1 MASSSNGA
9 DLHPLADIDQ
19 VIHAPARLM
28 VLTYLYVV
36 ESADYTFLLR
46 MTGLTWGN
54 LATHLA
60 KLEEAGYVAI
70 DKGYQGKKPH
80 STTATPS
87 LIRLSPSSRIDSRLS
102 TPRVRKKAITATG
115 SVAEIRAPK
124 TMASAMGTPR
134 ARLTTLPT
142 SSAVI
147 STPGTASRKIGSH
160 SLRSVRRLRRSADQ
174 Q

>member
-1 MASSSNGA
+1 MAGSQNGA
-9 DLHPLADIDQ
+9 DLHPLAEIDQ

-60 KLEEAGYVAI
+60 KLEEAGYVLI

-80 STTATPS
+80 STVS
-87 LIRLSPSSRIDSRLS
+87 LTSQ
-102 TPRVRKKAITATG
+102 G
-115 SVAEIRAPK
+115 RAAFREYK
-124 TMASAMGTPR
+124 RS
-134 ARLTTLPT
+134 LQQVLDDLP
-142 SSAVI
+142 
-147 STPGTASRKIGSH
+147 
-160 SLRSVRRLRRSADQ
+160 D
-174 Q
+174 